1 MHTLL
6 LKGQGLTIERPS
18 RAAGTAIG
26 TALFAVALVLA
37 VALLARAISWPA
49 SWPGFLAYLGAGV
62 LAVLAAAFG
71 FWAWA
76 CSSMRYVLDHQG
88 LSIRWGPVTHFLP
101 MSSITAVTPGKAE
114 MRPRISGVGW
124 WGYHIGSGDA
134 EGVGPVVFFST
145 HRSADELVYVRTASV
160 AYGLS
165 PQDPERFATEI
176 ERFQSAKD
184 DGGPA
189 EATIRREQIAA
200 HPIWGDRIAQYLAL
214 AAIAVNV
221 ALWGYVL
228 AVYPDLNNE
237 ITIEFPP
244 IGDITTLRARSEILT
259 IPTAASVILGV
270 NLLAGLLFE
279 WKERAAAYLVLS
291 GTLFFQVLF
300 FIGAGIAVF
309 NA

>member
-1 MHTLL
+1 VHTLL

-37 VALLARAISWPA
+37 IALLVRAISWPA
-49 SWPGFLAYLGAGV
+49 SWPGFLAFLGAGV
-62 LAVLAAAFG
+62 LAALAATFG

-124 WGYHIGSGDA
+124 WGYHIGSGEV
-134 EGVGPVVFFST
+134 EGIGPVAFFST
-145 HRSADELVYVRTASV
+145 HRSAEELVYVRTAAV

-165 PQDPERFATEI
+165 PQDRERFAEEI

-184 DGGPA
+184 EGGPA
-189 EATIRREQIAA
+189 AATIRREQIAA
-200 HPIWGDRIAQYLAL
+200 HPIWADRIAQYLAL

-221 ALWGYVL
+221 ALWGYLL
-228 AVYPDLNNE
+228 AIYPDLNNE
-237 ITIEFPP
+237 IAIEFPP
-244 IGDITTLRARSEILT
+244 VGDITTLKARSEILT

-270 NLLAGLLFE
+270 NLLAGLIFE

-291 GTLFFQVLF
+291 ATLLFQVLL
-300 FIGAGIAVF
+300 FIGAAVAVV

>member
-1 MHTLL
+1 VHPLL

-37 VALLARAISWPA
+37 IALLARAISWPA

-124 WGYHIGSGDA
+124 WGYHIGSGDV

-145 HRSADELVYVRTASV
+145 HRSAEELVYVRTASV

-165 PQDPERFATEI
+165 PQNPERFAAEI

-184 DGGPA
+184 EAGPT

-200 HPIWGDRIAQYLAL
+200 HPIWADRIARYLAL

-244 IGDITTLRARSEILT
+244 IGDITTLQARSEILT

-270 NLLAGLLFE
+270 NLLAGLIFE
-279 WKERAAAYLVLS
+279 WKERAATYLVLS
-291 GTLFFQVLF
+291 ATLFLQVLF
-300 FIGAGIAVF
+300 FIGAAIAVV

>member
-37 VALLARAISWPA
+37 IALLARAISWPA

-62 LAVLAAAFG
+62 LAVLAATFG

-124 WGYHIGSGDA
+124 WGYHIGSGDV

-145 HRSADELVYVRTASV
+145 HRSAEELVYVRTASV

-165 PQDPERFATEI
+165 PLDPERFAAEI

-184 DGGPA
+184 EAGPTK
-189 EATIRREQIAA
+189 ATIRREQIAA
-200 HPIWGDRIAQYLAL
+200 HPIWADHIAQYLAL

-244 IGDITTLRARSEILT
+244 IGDITTLQARSEILT
-259 IPTAASVILGV
+259 IPTAASVILVV
-270 NLLAGLLFE
+270 NLLAGLMFE
-279 WKERAAAYLVLS
+279 WKERAATYLVL
-291 GTLFFQVLF
+291 GATLSFQVLF
-300 FIGAGIAVF
+300 FIGAAIAVV

>member
-1 MHTLL
+1 MHSLL

-18 RAAGTAIG
+18 RTAGTAIG
-26 TALFAVALVLA
+26 TAVSTVALVLA

-62 LAVLAAAFG
+62 LAALAAAFG

-76 CSSMRYVLDHQG
+76 CSSMRYLLDHQG
-88 LSIRWGPVTHFLP
+88 LSVRWGPVTHFLP
-101 MSSITAVTPGKAE
+101 MSSITAVTPGTAE

-124 WGYHIGSGDA
+124 WGYHIGSGEV
-134 EGVGPVVFFST
+134 EGIGPVVFFST
-145 HRSADELVYVRTASV
+145 HRSPLELVYVRTPSV

-165 PQDPERFATEI
+165 PQDTERFAAEI
-176 ERFQSAKD
+176 GRFQAATSPA
-184 DGGPA
+184 GPA

-200 HPIWGDRIAQYLAL
+200 HPIWADRIAQYLAL
-214 AAIAVNV
+214 ASIGLNV

-237 ITIEFPP
+237 ITIKFPP
-244 IGDITTLRARSEILT
+244 VGDITTLQARSEILT

-270 NLLAGLLFE
+270 NLLAGLIFE
-279 WKERAAAYLVLS
+279 WKDRAATYLVL
-291 GTLFFQVLF
+291 GATLFFQVLF
-300 FIGAGIAVF
+300 FIGAAIAVV

>member
-1 MHTLL
+1 MHPLL

-26 TALFAVALVLA
+26 TALFTVALVLA
-37 VALLARAISWPA
+37 VALLVRAISWPA

-62 LAVLAAAFG
+62 LAVLAATFG

-76 CSSMRYVLDHQG
+76 CSSMRYLLDHQG
-88 LSIRWGPVTHFLP
+88 LSIRWGPITHFLP

-114 MRPRISGVGW
+114 MKPRISGIGW
-124 WGYHIGSGDA
+124 WGYHIGSGEV

-145 HRSADELVYVRTASV
+145 HRSAQELVYVRTAAV

-165 PQDPERFATEI
+165 PQDPERFAAEI
-176 ERFQSAKD
+176 KRFQSAND
-184 DGGPA
+184 SAGPA
-189 EATIRREQIAA
+189 EATIHREQFAA
-200 HPIWGDRIAQYLAL
+200 HPIWADRIAHYLAMT
-214 AAIAVNV
+214 AIAVNG

-228 AVYPDLNNE
+228 AVYPSLNNE

-259 IPTAASVILGV
+259 IPATASVILVV
-270 NLLAGLLFE
+270 NLLAGLIFE
-279 WKERAAAYLVLS
+279 WKERAATYLVLS
-291 GTLFFQVLF
+291 ATLFFQLLF
-300 FIGAGIAVF
+300 LIGAIVAVV

>member
-1 MHTLL
+1 MHPLL

-26 TALFAVALVLA
+26 TALFTVALVLA

-76 CSSMRYVLDHQG
+76 CSSMRYVLDHEG
-88 LSIRWGPVTHFLP
+88 LSVRWGPITHFLP

-114 MRPRISGVGW
+114 VKPRISGIGW
-124 WGYHIGSGDA
+124 WGYHIGSGEV

-145 HRSADELVYVRTASV
+145 HRKPQELVYVRTATV

-165 PQDPERFATEI
+165 PQNPERFAEEI
-176 ERFQSAKD
+176 ERFQSAAD
-184 DGGPA
+184 SAGPA
-189 EATIRREQIAA
+189 EATIQRERIAA
-200 HPIWGDRIAQYLAL
+200 HPIWSDRVAQYLAL
-214 AAIAVNV
+214 AAIAVSV

-259 IPTAASVILGV
+259 IPATASAILIV
-270 NLLAGLLFE
+270 NLLAGLIFE
-279 WKERAAAYLVLS
+279 WKERAATYLVLS
-291 GTLFFQVLF
+291 GTLFFQLLF
-300 FIGAGIAVF
+300 FVGAVVAVV

>member
-1 MHTLL
+1 MHPLL
-6 LKGQGLTIERPS
+6 LKGKGLTIERPS

-62 LAVLAAAFG
+62 LAVVAAAFG

-124 WGYHIGSGDA
+124 WGYHIGSGDV
-134 EGVGPVVFFST
+134 EGIGPVVFFST
-145 HRSADELVYVRTASV
+145 HRSARELVYVRTASV

-165 PQDPERFATEI
+165 PQDPERFAAEI
-176 ERFQSAKD
+176 ERFQSANNEA
-184 DGGPA
+184 GPA
-189 EATIRREQIAA
+189 EATIHREQIAA
-200 HPIWGDRIAQYLAL
+200 HPIWADRIAQYLAL
-214 AAIAVNV
+214 GAIAVNV

-244 IGDITTLRARSEILT
+244 VGDITTLRARSEILT
-259 IPTAASVILGV
+259 IPATASVILVV
-270 NLLAGLLFE
+270 NLLAGLIFE
-279 WKERAAAYLVLS
+279 WKERAATYLVL
-291 GTLFFQVLF
+291 GATLFFQVLF
-300 FIGAGIAVF
+300 FIGAAVAVV

>member
-1 MHTLL
+1 VHPLL

-37 VALLARAISWPA
+37 IALLARAISWPA

-62 LAVLAAAFG
+62 LAVLAATFG

-88 LSIRWGPVTHFLP
+88 LSVRWGPVTHFLP

-114 MRPRISGVGW
+114 MRPRISGVSW
-124 WGYHIGSGDA
+124 WGYHIGSGDV
-134 EGVGPVVFFST
+134 EDVGPVVFFST
-145 HRSADELVYVRTASV
+145 HRSAEELVYVRTASV

-165 PQDPERFATEI
+165 PQNPERFAAEI

-184 DGGPA
+184 EAGPT

-200 HPIWGDRIAQYLAL
+200 HPIWADRIAQYLAL

-244 IGDITTLRARSEILT
+244 IGDITTLQARSEILT

-270 NLLAGLLFE
+270 NLLAGLIFE
-279 WKERAAAYLVLS
+279 WKERAATYLVLS
-291 GTLFFQVLF
+291 ATLFLQVLF
-300 FIGAGIAVF
+300 FIGAAIAVV

>member
-1 MHTLL
+1 VHTLL

-37 VALLARAISWPA
+37 IALLARAISWPA

-62 LAVLAAAFG
+62 LAVLAATFG

-124 WGYHIGSGDA
+124 WGYHIGSGEV

-145 HRSADELVYVRTASV
+145 HRSAEELVYVRTASV

-165 PQDPERFATEI
+165 PQDPGRFAAEI
-176 ERFQSAKD
+176 ERFQSAED
-184 DGGPA
+184 DEGPA

-200 HPIWGDRIAQYLAL
+200 HPIWADRIAQYLAL

-228 AVYPDLNNE
+228 AIYPDLNNE

-244 IGDITTLRARSEILT
+244 IGDITTLRARSEFLR

-270 NLLAGLLFE
+270 NLLAGLIFE
-279 WKERAAAYLVLS
+279 WKERAATYLVLS

-300 FIGAGIAVF
+300 FIGAAIAVV

>member
-1 MHTLL
+1 MHSLL

-26 TALFAVALVLA
+26 TAFFAVALVLA

-62 LAVLAAAFG
+62 LAALAVAFG

-76 CSSMRYVLDHQG
+76 CSSMRYLVDHQG
-88 LSIRWGPVTHFLP
+88 LSVRWGPITHFLP
-101 MSSITAVTPGKAE
+101 MSSITAVTPATAE

-124 WGYHIGSGDA
+124 WGYHIGRGDV
-134 EGVGPVVFFST
+134 EGIGPAVFFST
-145 HRSADELVYVRTASV
+145 HRSARELVYVRTASV

-165 PQDPERFATEI
+165 PQDPERFAEEI
-176 ERFQSAKD
+176 GRFQGAGDSA
-184 DGGPA
+184 GPA
-189 EATIRREQIAA
+189 ELTIRREQIAA

-228 AVYPDLNNE
+228 AVYPELNNE

-244 IGDITTLRARSEILT
+244 IGDVTTLHARSDILV
-259 IPTAASVILGV
+259 IPTTASVILGV
-270 NLLAGLLFE
+270 NLIAGLIFE
-279 WKERAAAYLVLS
+279 WKERAASYLVLS
-291 GTLFFQVLF
+291 ATLFFQALF
-300 FIGAGIAVF
+300 LIGAGIAVV

>member
-26 TALFAVALVLA
+26 TALFAVALVFA

-76 CSSMRYVLDHQG
+76 CSSMRYVIDHQG
-88 LSIRWGPVTHFLP
+88 LSIRWGPITHFLP

-124 WGYHIGSGDA
+124 WGYHIGSGDV

-145 HRSADELVYVRTASV
+145 HRSAEELVYVRTASV

-165 PQDPERFATEI
+165 PQDPERFAAEI

-189 EATIRREQIAA
+189 EATIRRELIAA
-200 HPIWGDRIAQYLAL
+200 HPIWADRIAQYLAL

-270 NLLAGLLFE
+270 NLLSGLLFE
-279 WKERAAAYLVLS
+279 WKERAATYLVLS

-300 FIGAGIAVF
+300 FIGAAIAVF